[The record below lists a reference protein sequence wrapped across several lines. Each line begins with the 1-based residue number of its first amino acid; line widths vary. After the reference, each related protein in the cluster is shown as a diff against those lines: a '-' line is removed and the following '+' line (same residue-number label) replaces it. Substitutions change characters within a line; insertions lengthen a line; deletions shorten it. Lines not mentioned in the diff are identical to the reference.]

1 MPTNAYTG
9 ELSSVSPFDGCSHPK
24 RMKNLEQYRGTI
36 YDFSDTSKMRGA
48 WHKMFCDAAK
58 ADGSTHEERVI
69 VCSQIRNHCEHFQCL
84 KCKAHY
90 VRYLDNNPPEGSI
103 EKKDGLFDWTL
114 EFANSVSK
122 AKGKELYDRKI
133 IYPMFHS
140 GAYLTCDSGC
150 DSRASEGSTTAGD
163 GKEAG
168 SVTIRSRSH
177 VANPRGLEDDVR
189 VTYSEG
195 DYGYRRQAYDRVI
208 R

>member
-1 MPTNAYTG
+1 
-9 ELSSVSPFDGCSHPK
+9 
-24 RMKNLEQYRGTI
+24 MKNLEQYRGTI

-58 ADGSTHEERVI
+58 ADGSTHEERVV
-69 VCSQIRNHCEHFQCL
+69 VCGQIRYHCEHFQCL
-84 KCKAHY
+84 KCKAHF
-90 VRYLDNNPPEGSI
+90 VRYLDVNPPEAAV

-114 EFANSVSK
+114 DFANSVSK

-150 DSRASEGSTTAGD
+150 DGTTAGD
-163 GKEAG
+163 GKEVG

-177 VANPRGLEDDVR
+177 PAEDVR

-195 DYGYRRQAYDRVI
+195 DSGYRRQAYDRVI